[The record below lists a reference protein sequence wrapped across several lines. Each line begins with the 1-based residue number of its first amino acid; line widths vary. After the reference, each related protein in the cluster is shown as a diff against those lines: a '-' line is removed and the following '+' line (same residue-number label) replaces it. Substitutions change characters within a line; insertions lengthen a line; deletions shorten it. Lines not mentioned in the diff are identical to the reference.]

1 MGQFGGSAHQV
12 RPRWLGVVRHGLSG
26 RAAPQVSR
34 RRYTDRERKT
44 SDRFSSGPV
53 EASRRVLRRL
63 APSPGSG
70 NSRRPGQARA
80 FRSRSWQRA
89 TKSASGCCERRGHSD
104 QVGVWREASGSLGQR
119 RVAGVWMAGIVPPFV
134 RRAGLFGHRPSS
146 RASGCSSSS
155 PVSALR
161 RQCAALAGASHVM
174 ALSVPPGLAIAHSR
188 GRITPRWSRRRS
200 AVGFLSGNRP
210 PRLSASRYTDRE
222 NRTHLRRTSI
232 LGLAGVEVNGQVGS
246 DS

>member
-1 MGQFGGSAHQV
+1 VSRFGFCHCWRHHAPLGGSLEGPGSLERGRRRSLIRAAVQHANGAVAPDGPVLSCRRRRAAHLQ
-12 RPRWLGVVRHGLSG
+12 RYTG
-26 RAAPQVSR
+26 RA
-34 RRYTDRERKT
+34 RKT

-119 RVAGVWMAGIVPPFV
+119 RVAGVWMAGIVPAFV
-134 RRAGLFGHRPSS
+134 RRAGLLGHRPSS
-146 RASGCSSSS
+146 PASGCSSSS

-174 ALSVPPGLAIAHSR
+174 ALSGRLPWRSLIR
-188 GRITPRWSRRRS
+188 G
-200 AVGFLSGNRP
+200 AV
-210 PRLSASRYTDRE
+210 
-222 NRTHLRRTSI
+222 
-232 LGLAGVEVNGQVGS
+232 
-246 DS
+246 